1 MDFFFQKICEKQ
13 ANLNVLTF
21 YYATKSRLSA
31 VGGKKKKNL
40 RIRIGLQIELWIQ
53 KVSLLHVV
61 KYAKS
66 KSELN

>member
-1 MDFFFQKICEKQ
+1 MKTEGG
-13 ANLNVLTF
+13 V
-21 YYATKSRLSA
+21 RSA

>member
-1 MDFFFQKICEKQ
+1 MKTEGG
-13 ANLNVLTF
+13 V
-21 YYATKSRLSA
+21 RSA
-31 VGGKKKKNL
+31 VGGKNKNL